1 MAKIDTLLKKA
12 KEKIKNQL
20 IVFAPFVVPDKAA
33 ADRVSAELDEF
44 CGDRPYSAIIIYGE
58 DELEDSP
65 YVRIDRQPGGDCNGK
80 KKNAET

>member
-12 KEKIKNQL
+12 KEKIKNRL
-20 IVFAPFVVPDKAA
+20 MVFAPFVVPDESA
-33 ADRVSAELDEF
+33 ADRVIAELDEF

-65 YVRIDRQPGGDCNGK
+65 NVRIDHNGGDCNGK
-80 KKNAET
+80 TEIIET